1 MKEGK
6 KRAELLAPAG
16 NMECLRTALYFGAD
30 AVYCAGKQFGLRA
43 FAANFSLQ
51 ELSEAAEVA
60 HAQGKKLYVT
70 VNALLREGEL
80 TEAEEYMRALRETGI
95 DAVIV
100 SDPAAAIMAREAGIE
115 LHIST
120 QMSICNSSSAGFWH
134 AFGAKRI
141 VLGRETTLEEIAQI
155 RKNCPET
162 MEIEAFVH
170 GAMCVAHSGRCLLSS
185 VFTGRSGNRGECAQ
199 PCRWE
204 YTISEA
210 GYPGEYFP
218 ILEDGRG
225 TYVLNSKDLNMIGHI
240 PALIEAGISSLKIE
254 GRMKS
259 AYYVACVTNAYR
271 RALDAFYA
279 NPGAYAP
286 DPALTEELEMSATRR
301 FTTGFYFGNP
311 RAEGQ
316 DTEKALSP
324 RGYTFCAKVLA
335 PADGRG
341 LTLVEQRNK
350 FSVGDTLKVLSPH
363 MAFCEFMLETLEN
376 EDGDAVQAAPH
387 AQQRLYLRCP
397 FALRPGDMLR
407 RR

>member
-170 GAMCVAHSGRCLLSS
+170 GAMCVAH
-185 VFTGRSGNRGECAQ
+185 
-199 PCRWE
+199 
-204 YTISEA
+204 
-210 GYPGEYFP
+210 
-218 ILEDGRG
+218 
-225 TYVLNSKDLNMIGHI
+225 
-240 PALIEAGISSLKIE
+240 
-254 GRMKS
+254 
-259 AYYVACVTNAYR
+259 
-271 RALDAFYA
+271 
-279 NPGAYAP
+279 
-286 DPALTEELEMSATRR
+286 
-301 FTTGFYFGNP
+301 
-311 RAEGQ
+311 
-316 DTEKALSP
+316 
-324 RGYTFCAKVLA
+324 
-335 PADGRG
+335 
-341 LTLVEQRNK
+341 
-350 FSVGDTLKVLSPH
+350 
-363 MAFCEFMLETLEN
+363 
-376 EDGDAVQAAPH
+376 
-387 AQQRLYLRCP
+387 
-397 FALRPGDMLR
+397 
-407 RR
+407 